1 MKHSLDQLLVLEAIE
16 RLGTFAKA
24 AEELHR
30 VPSAVSYSVKT
41 MEEQLGLRLFERLGN
56 RTQLT
61 AEGRRI
67 LAAGREVLA
76 RAEELERLAFVM
88 REGWEPELHV
98 VVDGVYPMEPL
109 ARALKGLAEAG
120 APTRVRLD
128 VEYQE
133 GVPERWQ
140 QDRADLMIILDFDP
154 EDDPLQ
160 MQALP
165 PLEMVLVQAPEG
177 RAPHYELVVRDS
189 ALRYRRAPKAA
200 FEGGDNVVH
209 LSDFHGKRLA
219 LLAGV
224 GQGWMPLHLVQDDL
238 TAGALTL
245 VEGKR
250 WTYRPQAVW
259 RQGQELGRAGTLFLE
274 QLQQI

>member
-41 MEEQLGLRLFERLGN
+41 MEEQLGLTLFERLGN
-56 RTQLT
+56 RAQLT
-61 AEGRRI
+61 AQGRRI
-67 LAAGREVLA
+67 LAAGRQVLQQ
-76 RAEELERLAFVM
+76 AEELERLAFVM

-109 ARALKGLAEAG
+109 ARALRALAEAG

-154 EDDPLQ
+154 EGDPLQ

-165 PLEMVLVQAPEG
+165 TLEMVLVAAPG
-177 RAPHYELVVRDS
+177 AQPHYELVVRDS

-224 GQGWMPLHLVQDDL
+224 GQGWMPLHLVQGDL
-238 TAGALTL
+238 DSGALGL
-245 VEGKR
+245 VAGKR
-250 WTYRPQAVW
+250 WTYHPRAVW
-259 RQGQELGRAGTLFLE
+259 RSGQELGRAGVLFLHK
-274 QLQQI
+274 LQNT